1 MFASSTSPP
10 PQWCPLLRKSRIW
23 AKHLSSLQW
32 HWYYYKPLQ
41 LYSSP
46 CGTCWWTRW
55 AVVPVHRNPENILLF
70 LLSRFL
76 IYPEVTFS
84 NTCWCCWWRGGAPR
98 IVRGRSTVFPMFG
111 DELIARERLG
121 DELTVDKSIVFPDVS
136 SVSSVAGSSWSM
148 RTWIK
153 IVKVTTD
160 CIDSV
165 HQDTT
170 RDTKLH
176 PLIRLWHFAC
186 VLEWLVTPCYF
197 SDMKLPEG
205 QRGQSLSRNL
215 LDLLAG

>member
-1 MFASSTSPP
+1 MQSVRNAS
-10 PQWCPLLRKSRIW
+10 QFEIAKKCRIW
-23 AKHLSSLQW
+23 NLSVDGLDIEPGEARLVPNICLFHLTTSTMMPAPQKVKDLKNKTFVFVAVTLIL
-32 HWYYYKPLQ
+32 HKPLQ

-160 CIDSV
+160 CIDSI
-165 HQDTT
+165 H
-170 RDTKLH
+170 
-176 PLIRLWHFAC
+176 
-186 VLEWLVTPCYF
+186 
-197 SDMKLPEG
+197 
-205 QRGQSLSRNL
+205 
-215 LDLLAG
+215 